1 MAEKQKKRRMMVNW
15 WIPVAVNT
23 IASLLAFSLSLL
35 VNEHS
40 RTEAKKVTASNIA
53 QVTLSNIDE
62 VANNLEIV
70 TTYYDEFIDL
80 HNTIRSYKNYKDVPD
95 SICNEFVD
103 YVEGWDIFAINKAPE
118 LTFSTTFELWDYLEN
133 IPLIRRIG
141 NCYAYEN
148 AFLELYNRDQA
159 TIVRLTSEAG
169 LEKIIDK
176 RQKMATLVN
185 NAAFVN
191 YMSRADAMSA
201 AYHSLLERIRRAN
214 NLNKEDMGVSDED
227 LRNLVAP
234 KHMAEDAHEDYL
246 FVVGPDM

>member
-1 MAEKQKKRRMMVNW
+1 MMVNW

-176 RQKMATLVN
+176 HQKMATLVN

>member
-1 MAEKQKKRRMMVNW
+1 MANW

-23 IASLLAFSLSLL
+23 FASLLAFSLSLL

-40 RTEAKKVTASNIA
+40 RTEAKRITASNIA

-62 VANNLEIV
+62 VANNIEIV
-70 TTYYDEFIDL
+70 TNYYDDFIAL
-80 HNTIRSYKNYKDVPD
+80 HKTIRSYKTLNEVPD

-159 TIVRLTSEAG
+159 ILSHLTVEAG

-176 RQKMATLVN
+176 RRKMVALLCSVP
-185 NAAFVN
+185 FIN
-191 YMSRADAMSA
+191 YMDRAEALA
-201 AYHSLLERIRRAN
+201 ATYHSLLERIRNAN
-214 NLNKEDMGVSDED
+214 NQNKEDMGVTDED
-227 LRNLVAP
+227 LHNLVAP
-234 KHMAEDAHEDYL
+234 KHMAEEEHEEYL
-246 FVVGPDM
+246 FVVGPEM

>member
-1 MAEKQKKRRMMVNW
+1 MPEKRKNRRLVVNW

-23 IASLLAFSLSLL
+23 IASLVAFSLSLL

-62 VANNLEIV
+62 VSNNLEIV
-70 TTYYDEFIDL
+70 TNYYDEFIASY
-80 HNTIRSYKNYKDVPD
+80 HTILSYKNYKEVPD

-118 LTFSTTFELWDYLEN
+118 LTFSTTFELWDYLDN

-159 TIVRLTSEAG
+159 TIARLVSEAG
-169 LEKIIDK
+169 LENIIDK
-176 RQKMATLVN
+176 HQKMAVLIN
-185 NAAFVN
+185 SASFVN
-191 YMSRADAMSA
+191 YMNRADAMAA
-201 AYHSLLERIRRAN
+201 AYHSLLTRIRNAN

-227 LRNLVAP
+227 LHNLVAP
-234 KHMAEDAHEDYL
+234 KHMAEDENEDYL

>member
-1 MAEKQKKRRMMVNW
+1 MVNW

-80 HNTIRSYKNYKDVPD
+80 QNTIRSYKNYKDVPD

-176 RQKMATLVN
+176 HQKMATLVN

>member
-176 RQKMATLVN
+176 HQKMATLVN

>member
-95 SICNEFVD
+95 SICKEFVD

-159 TIVRLTSEAG
+159 TIVHLTSEAG

-176 RQKMATLVN
+176 HQKMATLVN

>member
-95 SICNEFVD
+95 SICKEFVD

-148 AFLELYNRDQA
+148 AFLELYKRDQA

>member
-80 HNTIRSYKNYKDVPD
+80 HNTIRSYKNYKHVPD
-95 SICNEFVD
+95 SICKEIVD
-103 YVEGWDIFAINKAPE
+103 YVEGWDIFAIHKAPE

-148 AFLELYNRDQA
+148 AFLELYNREQA